1 MRASGDQLA
10 EGGDGDEL
18 LDEEFLNLEGE
29 DGLSY
34 YFTVFTLGR

>member
-10 EGGDGDEL
+10 EGSNGDEL

-29 DGLSY
+29 DGLY
-34 YFTVFTLGR
+34 YHFTVFTLG